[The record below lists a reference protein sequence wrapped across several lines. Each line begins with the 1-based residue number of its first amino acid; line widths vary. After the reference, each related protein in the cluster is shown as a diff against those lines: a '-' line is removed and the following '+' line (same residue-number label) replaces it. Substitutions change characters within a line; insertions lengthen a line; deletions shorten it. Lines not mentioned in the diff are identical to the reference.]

1 MKWWLLMA
9 VAVSGV
15 GCATATT
22 VGFPSSDGPQ
32 RALAE
37 NAPSDASIETT
48 DRGPDQP
55 DVVVVASS
63 PTDVRFHSSDDI
75 VVPMTPVRRPSIKP
89 AVHQGMIIGAVLG
102 AAIGGLS
109 GYQND
114 ERQRANPEADCELN
128 CGAGVLLGLPLVG
141 AVGMGLGAGVGAVVG
156 LLNRL

>member
-1 MKWWLLMA
+1 MTVA
-9 VAVSGV
+9 VAGA
-15 GCATATT
+15 GCATTTT
-22 VGFPSSDGPQ
+22 VGAPSSDGAQ

-63 PTDVRFHSSDDI
+63 PTDVRFHAGNEV

-89 AVHQGMIIGAVLG
+89 AVHQGMLIGAVLG
-102 AAIGGLS
+102 AALGGLS
-109 GYQND
+109 GYQSD

-128 CGAGVLLGLPLVG
+128 CGAGVLLGLPLLG